1 MNPEFSISQVV
12 SNSWQRMVK
21 VLFKPFDFYKWLV
34 LAFCAWLS
42 NMNSGGGN
50 FNFPAELLPDTDAS
64 TPGEAVSGVF
74 EQLQNTIGL
83 SLLIFFAVLLFVV
96 LPVFVIIM
104 LWVKS
109 RFDFVL
115 LDNLV
120 WNRNEVKKP
129 WAKFKK
135 QGNSLF
141 WAYLGIGIL
150 FILFLVVFGFIF
162 LAIILQASHDSS
174 GGTIL
179 FLVMVLLIFLAFLLV
194 ITLVYFIIHNL
205 VVPVMYHKD
214 LRFTEAFRIVYGL
227 ICRNL
232 GKFIILVLLS
242 IGLGIA
248 FAVALV
254 AAIVGTCCILA
265 FVMIIPVIGT
275 MPLLPAF
282 VLFRYLGPEFLAA
295 IDPDMNVF
303 APAEAPP
310 VSEPQAISTVEA

>member
-50 FNFPAELLPDTDAS
+50 FNIPTEFLPDMDAS

-83 SLLIFFAVLLFVV
+83 SLLIFFAVLIFVV

-109 RFDFVL
+109 RFDFIL

-120 WNRNEVKKP
+120 WNRIEVKKP

-141 WAYLGIGIL
+141 WAYLGTG
-150 FILFLVVFGFIF
+150 FLFLLTLLILMFIF
-162 LAIILQASHDSS
+162 LATVLQSSHNSDE
-174 GGTIL
+174 GRVL
-179 FLVMVLLIFLAFLLV
+179 FLVLILLIFLAFILV
-194 ITLVYFIIHNL
+194 FTVLYFIIHNL

-232 GKFIILVLLS
+232 GKFILLILLS
-242 IGLGIA
+242 MGLGIA
-248 FAVALV
+248 FAVALIT
-254 AAIVGTCCILA
+254 AIVATCCILA
-265 FVMIIPVIGT
+265 IVMIIPVIGT
-275 MPLLPAF
+275 MPLLPTF